1 MTKDEVLNRFG
12 TAANTARA
20 IGLTPQAVQQWRT
33 VPLHWQ
39 IVLEQLTAGELK
51 ADLPSGPK
59 VLVPPVAPASDV

>member
-1 MTKDEVLNRFG
+1 MTKDEVLAHFG
-12 TAANTARA
+12 TAASTARA

-51 ADLPSGPK
+51 ADLPKGPK
-59 VLVPPVAPASDV
+59 VFAPPASNA